1 MDAGDT
7 AWIARAA
14 RGDAAA
20 FQRLY
25 AEHIGRVRAYLRRCG
40 FPAADVDDL
49 AQDAFLRVFRSL
61 ATYDPSR
68 GPLRPWLATVVRNV
82 ARKHWARRAE
92 PVPFDPELAEAM
104 LEAPDNPG
112 PSAEEREQF
121 AALADCVDALPADLA
136 RIVRLRYV
144 DGLTTRAVAEAVR
157 MAEATVRLRLGEA
170 HDLLERC
177 LKSKGAWP

>member
-7 AWIARAA
+7 TWLARAA
-14 RGDAAA
+14 DGDESA
-20 FQRLY
+20 FERLY
-25 AEHIGRVRAYLRRCG
+25 AEHAGWARAYLRRCG
-40 FPAADVDDL
+40 FSAHDVDDL

-61 ATYDPSR
+61 ATYDPER

-82 ARKHWARRAE
+82 ARKHWARRAQ

-104 LEAPDNPG
+104 LHAPGNPG
-112 PSAEEREQF
+112 LSAEQQEQF
-121 AALADCVDALPADLA
+121 AVLGNCVDALPPDLG

-144 DGLTTRAVAEAVR
+144 DGLTTRAVAETVR
-157 MAEATVRLRLGEA
+157 MAEATVRLRLAEA